1 MYNERTCNND
11 HDARTG
17 QIGLDRNQQP
27 RNGQLCA
34 ATNSRPT
41 RTTINGIWDAKTIWQ
56 MRDELN
62 QEAMQA
68 IRYFWGAGM
77 LDNCHGDQRHY
88 LETLVY
94 FAAEKLHVEL
104 A

>member
-1 MYNERTCNND
+1 
-11 HDARTG
+11 
-17 QIGLDRNQQP
+17 
-27 RNGQLCA
+27 
-34 ATNSRPT
+34 
-41 RTTINGIWDAKTIWQ
+41 

-62 QEAMQA
+62 KEALEA
-68 IRYFWGAGM
+68 IKYFWAAGM
-77 LDNCHGDQRHY
+77 IENCHGDQRHY

>member
-11 HDARTG
+11 YDTRTG

-27 RNGQLCA
+27 RNGQLRA

-56 MRDELN
+56 MKDELN
-62 QEAMQA
+62 KEALDA
-68 IRYFWGAGM
+68 LKYFWASGM
-77 LDNCHGDQRHY
+77 IENCHGDQRYY
-88 LETLVY
+88 LETLIY
-94 FAAEKLHVEL
+94 FTAEKLHIEL